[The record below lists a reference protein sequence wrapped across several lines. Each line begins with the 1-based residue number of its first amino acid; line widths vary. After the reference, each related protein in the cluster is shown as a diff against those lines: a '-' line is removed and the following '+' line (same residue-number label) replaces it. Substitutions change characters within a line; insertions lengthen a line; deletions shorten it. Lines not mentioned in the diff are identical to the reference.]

1 MPRSLLPRPNITREL
16 KNAKLVNLEKEV
28 CYRDKKA
35 DYPVKVSGV
44 VVSPNPVVSGKP
56 ATFNISA
63 TIDNFLIFYFILF
76 ICKPISSGKVVIDVS
91 YFGVHVHTEYHDLS
105 EEISCPIAA
114 GKFVL
119 SHSQTL
125 PGFTPPGSYTL
136 KMTLEDGNNQ
146 MLTCISF
153 KLSISFGSSVS
164 NS

>member
-1 MPRSLLPRPNITREL
+1 MESVADLKLTLLLLFAAIISLV
-16 KNAKLVNLEKEV
+16 LVPSAQATTTDVKY
-28 CYRDKKA
+28 CDKKA

-63 TIDNFLIFYFILF
+63 TTG
-76 ICKPISSGKVVIDVS
+76 KPISSGKVVIDVS
-91 YFGVHVHTEYHDLS
+91 YFGVHVHTENHDLS

-146 MLTCISF
+146 LLTCISF
-153 KLSISFGSSVS
+153 KFSISFGSSVS
-164 NS
+164 DS